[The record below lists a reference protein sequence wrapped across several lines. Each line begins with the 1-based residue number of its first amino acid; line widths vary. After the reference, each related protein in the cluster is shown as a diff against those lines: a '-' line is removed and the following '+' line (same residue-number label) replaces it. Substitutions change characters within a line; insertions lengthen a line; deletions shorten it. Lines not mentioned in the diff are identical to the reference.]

1 MVAAIVVHGRCED
14 ETVSDLLHVVT
25 VCSGN
30 ICRSPMAEVVL
41 RAALADA
48 GLADRVVV
56 TSAGV
61 GDWHVGEP
69 MDPRAA
75 DTLAAR
81 GFGTEHVARQID
93 ETTPEADLVLAA
105 TTDHVRALV
114 HAGVPADRVRLLR
127 SFDPSAPEGA
137 EVPDP
142 YYGGPEG
149 FDEVLAM
156 IEAATPGLVGWARE
170 RT

>member
-1 MVAAIVVHGRCED
+1 MAD
-14 ETVSDLLHVVT
+14 VSDLLSIVT

-30 ICRSPMAEVVL
+30 ICRSPMAEKIL

-61 GDWHVGEP
+61 GSWHVGEP
-69 MDPRAA
+69 MDRRAA
-75 DTLAAR
+75 DTLVAR
-81 GFGTEHVARQID
+81 GFDTDHVARQVD
-93 ETTPEADLVLAA
+93 PGTTEADLVLAA
-105 TTDHVRALV
+105 TADHARDLRR
-114 HAGVPADRVRLLR
+114 AGVPPERVRLLR
-127 SFDPSAPEGA
+127 SFDPDAPDGA

-156 IEAATPGLVGWARE
+156 LEAATPGIVAWVRE
-170 RT
+170 RV

>member
-1 MVAAIVVHGRCED
+1 
-14 ETVSDLLHVVT
+14 
-25 VCSGN
+25 
-30 ICRSPMAEVVL
+30 MAEKVL
-41 RAALADA
+41 HAALVEA
-48 GLADRVVV
+48 GLADRVEV

-81 GFGTEHVARQID
+81 GLDTDHVASQID
-93 ETTPEADLVLAA
+93 DTTTEADLVLAA
-105 TTDHVRALV
+105 TTDHARDLIR
-114 HAGVPADRVRLLR
+114 AGVPAETVRLLR
-127 SFDPSAPEGA
+127 SFDPDAPEGA

-142 YYGGPEG
+142 YYGGAEG
-149 FDEVLAM
+149 FDEVLTM
-156 IEAATPGLVGWARE
+156 IEAATPGVVAWARE

>member
-1 MVAAIVVHGRCED
+1 MAD
-14 ETVSDLLHVVT
+14 VSDLLNVVT

-30 ICRSPMAEVVL
+30 ICRSPMAEKIL

-61 GDWHVGEP
+61 GSWHVGEP
-69 MDPRAA
+69 MDRRAA

-81 GFGTEHVARQID
+81 GFDTDHVARQID
-93 ETTPEADLVLAA
+93 PGTAEADLVLAA
-105 TTDHVRALV
+105 TADHARDLRR
-114 HAGVPADRVRLLR
+114 AGVPPERVRLLR
-127 SFDPSAPEGA
+127 SFDPDAPDGA

-156 IEAATPGLVGWARE
+156 LEAATPGIVTWVRE
-170 RT
+170 RV

>member
-1 MVAAIVVHGRCED
+1 M
-14 ETVSDLLHVVT
+14 SDLLHLVT

-30 ICRSPMAEVVL
+30 ICRSPMAEKMLV
-41 RAALADA
+41 AALADA
-48 GLADRVVV
+48 GLAGRVLV

-75 DTLAAR
+75 DTLTAR
-81 GFGTEHVARQID
+81 GYGTDHVARQID
-93 ETTPEADLVLAA
+93 GTTADADLVLAA
-105 TTDHVRALV
+105 TNDHARDLLR
-114 HAGVPADRVRLLR
+114 AGVPAERVRLLR
-127 SFDPSAPEGA
+127 SFDPAAPEGA

-142 YYGGPEG
+142 YYGGDEG

-156 IEAATPGLVGWARE
+156 IEAATPGIVAWVRE
-170 RT
+170 RV